1 MVSRNLIVGYHDLH
15 IVVKAYVNIVN
26 AISTFVEPIS
36 STNIIK
42 NETILTQYSTKQAL
56 KVWKKSEASVR
67 KYLQQFHNCR
77 VFNPKNPQ
85 YLRYEQQSKILAYL
99 VLIKLK
105 NDEVKIKIRECADER
120 KQQNRLSKYDKSL
133 PTVSTEGL
141 MI

>member
-67 KYLQQFHNCR
+67 KYL
-77 VFNPKNPQ
+77 
-85 YLRYEQQSKILAYL
+85 
-99 VLIKLK
+99 
-105 NDEVKIKIRECADER
+105 
-120 KQQNRLSKYDKSL
+120 
-133 PTVSTEGL
+133 
-141 MI
+141 